1 VRFGRSVIENVV
13 SSGSM
18 MSGLERR
25 LVIGWLEAIA
35 AMVKM
40 HGTYWG
46 TGKQSSNGE
55 RQAAEEVSGEGVAG
69 QSGDVDEQE
78 HAPGYGTLPTLRVLL
93 KLAWGGIR
101 TNDARIQSAALRVV
115 REAYWCGT

>member
-1 VRFGRSVIENVV
+1 
-13 SSGSM
+13 M

-25 LVIGWLEAIA
+25 VVIGWLEAVA

-46 TGKQSSNGE
+46 EGRDLDHEAS
-55 RQAAEEVSGEGVAG
+55 AADAMTEVDAG
-69 QSGDVDEQE
+69 NASTADGEQE
-78 HAPGYGTLPTLRVLL
+78 HAAGYGTLPTLRVLL

-101 TNDARIQSAALRVV
+101 TNDARIQSASLRVV
-115 REAYWCGT
+115 RAAYW